1 MMLVSQKTLVMSHDV
16 VFSNKFDAVHMTVRS
31 PKISG
36 RELL

>member
-1 MMLVSQKTLVMSHDV
+1 MMLFSQKTLAMPHDV
-16 VFSNKFDAVHMTVRS
+16 VFSKKFDAVYMNVRS